1 MDGTKFL
8 GNLSAYAGINAAR
21 NSCSSEEGKD
31 RTNGKVVPAHAMK
44 AYVENAGTVALIL
57 NQGTSG
63 DESSNSRTC
72 RFSAGKERQSELEAR
87 WAPEPVRTFL

>member
-1 MDGTKFL
+1 MQRLTQHET
-8 GNLSAYAGINAAR
+8 AAVLK
-21 NSCSSEEGKD
+21 NEEKT
-31 RTNGKVVPAHAMK
+31 TNGKVVLVHIMY

-57 NQGTSG
+57 KSGSSG